1 MTGVTLSSDV
11 DQIVCV
17 LRSWAGLGFVCVT
30 DDWSFRNEFVVG
42 VGECDQHPNRD
53 MDNDR
58 WSQSSR
64 MDDRTLVLGVVANL
78 IILIC
83 AHFRSNS

>member
-17 LRSWAGLGFVCVT
+17 LCSQAGLGFAHVI
-30 DDWSFRNEFVVG
+30 DDWSFRNEFVLG
-42 VGECDQHPNRD
+42 VGECDQHPDRD

-58 WSQSSR
+58 WSRSSR
-64 MDDRTLVLGVVANL
+64 KPHNL
-78 IILIC
+78 NLCVFHLFFGIERKKLS
-83 AHFRSNS
+83 RV

>member
-17 LRSWAGLGFVCVT
+17 LRSQAGLGFVCVI
-30 DDWSFRNEFVVG
+30 DDWSFRNEFVLG

-58 WSQSSR
+58 WSRSSR
-64 MDDRTLVLGVVANL
+64 MDDRTLVLGVVVT
-78 IILIC
+78 
-83 AHFRSNS
+83 S